1 MKNNR
6 ILSLTISALATASV
20 FTTSSLVVTSPLV
33 TAVASAQT
41 HDAMPG
47 KYYIEPA
54 DDARDYLPM
63 LKAYVSVA
71 KLRHVY
77 HTATGAQKFEKYPG
91 TQEQRTAHEESER
104 ACYVAKARVALAILQ
119 VEGDVDARALDI
131 SKVGIDL
138 ETTKK
143 AIPLLKKVKSKYWD
157 LSFKESDSNRDKY
170 ANTHKIANDGLDRL
184 EGIVNAET
192 ADENERNA
200 FSIADWGVE
209 DRFVTPLLE
218 QHHLDSDEKAL
229 KTYKANLGSSEKA
242 KMDEE
247 AKSSGELNQTMLL
260 KKHGGSD
267 TLAPKPQEK
276 PEKHKEETE
285 KPASE
290 KPKADAEKPKAEPEK
305 PKAEHENKA
314 PEAKDEKK
322 VESAETPKAPKTPQ
336 ISWSPITWPSWLKVI
351 VSLGGVGLLA
361 GLVHILL
368 PFLPH

>member
-20 FTTSSLVVTSPLV
+20 FTASSLAATSPLV

-54 DDARDYLPM
+54 TDAQQYLPM
-63 LKAYVSVA
+63 LNSYVSVA

-77 HTATGAQKFEKYPG
+77 HTATGEQKFEKYPG
-91 TQEQRTAHEESER
+91 TQAQRTAHEESER
-104 ACYVAKARVALAILQ
+104 ACYVAKARVTLAILQ
-119 VEGDVDARALDI
+119 VEGDADARALDI

-157 LSFKESDSNRDKY
+157 LSFKESDPNRDKY
-170 ANTHKIANDGLDRL
+170 SNTHKIANDGLYRL
-184 EGIVNAET
+184 EEVVKAEKM
-192 ADENERNA
+192 DENERNA

-209 DRFVTPLLE
+209 ERFVTPLLE
-218 QHHLDSDEKAL
+218 QHHLDSDEKGL
-229 KTYKANLGSSEKA
+229 KTYKADLGSSEKE
-242 KMDEE
+242 KMAEE
-247 AKSSGELNQTMLL
+247 AESSGAENQEKLL

-267 TLAPKPQEK
+267 IPAPKPQEK
-276 PEKHKEETE
+276 PEAPKEKEDA
-285 KPASE
+285 KPAPE
-290 KPKADAEKPKAEPEK
+290 KPKADAEKPKAESDK
-305 PKAEHENKA
+305 PKVDTENKA
-314 PEAKDEKK
+314 PETKDQDKVPPAK
-322 VESAETPKAPKTPQ
+322 SPQ
-336 ISWSPITWPSWLKVI
+336 ISWSPTTWPAWLKAI

-368 PFLPH
+368 PFLPR